1 MIRIMRSAKSVL
13 SKRDLNY
20 LGIIN
25 STDVDIFKSPEE
37 NLSNII
43 KNYVFSDNLQ
53 HLSDI
58 NAIYKLLMK
67 IKNFREFILLN
78 DLGMNLSFNML
89 KEGILQPYKKDEII
103 YKKDTYPKYYFLV
116 LVGNISYLNNLQTL
130 INPGCFFGD
139 EIIQRIRYKQTAISS
154 SDKTIL
160 LLIPKTFIIS
170 NIIDKIILANERI
183 QKCIENSFQVFKT
196 LDSTTFVKNYE
207 KMIKIFPYM
216 DDIIIS
222 TKDVANAIFII
233 YNGICTL
240 NNDKKGDLI
249 ILEKGDI
256 IGSESLANI
265 DENGNIMNYTYLYN
279 LINKAHNTIILKFFI
294 NEFHP
299 TIINA
304 LQLQLSSYFLQRE
317 EIIQKNEENRQTNK
331 NRLIKNYTIFKKKD
345 NMNERISKSIIREFT
360 PEKAEISFN
369 MALNQIKSNNKFH
382 NDKQKL
388 TLRKNYVH
396 KGKINKIFLF
406 NKSSGDKSHINF
418 KDIKTIKRRKF
429 DSLSNLIKIGK
440 IKKKMIFPDYKKSIE
455 QKENKKVEINILKH
469 KFKLKRKDS
478 DSSINNKKSLEN
490 SNNDSFFFTAVDVPN
505 KIYKKIEILGQ
516 SKESLLFTNRLRKKR
531 LIKDSLQNKM
541 ISLLA
546 SPYKD
551 SFSFRNGNQL
561 MSAKKQIEIYGC
573 TALDTINYFNYGYKE
588 RSLMNDKGQ
597 NNKRCLFYKT
607 LKFNLPL
614 VIFCDRKSK
623 DII

>member
-1 MIRIMRSAKSVL
+1 MRSAKSVL

-299 TIINA
+299 TIIN
-304 LQLQLSSYFLQRE
+304 
-317 EIIQKNEENRQTNK
+317 N
-331 NRLIKNYTIFKKKD
+331 
-345 NMNERISKSIIREFT
+345 
-360 PEKAEISFN
+360 
-369 MALNQIKSNNKFH
+369 
-382 NDKQKL
+382 
-388 TLRKNYVH
+388 
-396 KGKINKIFLF
+396 
-406 NKSSGDKSHINF
+406 
-418 KDIKTIKRRKF
+418 
-429 DSLSNLIKIGK
+429 
-440 IKKKMIFPDYKKSIE
+440 
-455 QKENKKVEINILKH
+455 
-469 KFKLKRKDS
+469 
-478 DSSINNKKSLEN
+478 
-490 SNNDSFFFTAVDVPN
+490 
-505 KIYKKIEILGQ
+505 
-516 SKESLLFTNRLRKKR
+516 
-531 LIKDSLQNKM
+531 
-541 ISLLA
+541 
-546 SPYKD
+546 
-551 SFSFRNGNQL
+551 
-561 MSAKKQIEIYGC
+561 
-573 TALDTINYFNYGYKE
+573 
-588 RSLMNDKGQ
+588 
-597 NNKRCLFYKT
+597 
-607 LKFNLPL
+607 
-614 VIFCDRKSK
+614 
-623 DII
+623 

>member
-116 LVGNISYLNNLQTL
+116 LVGNVSYLNNLQTL

-265 DENGNIMNYTYLYN
+265 DENGNIMNYTYLLL
-279 LINKAHNTIILKFFI
+279 LIKFFL
-294 NEFHP
+294 
-299 TIINA
+299 IIC
-304 LQLQLSSYFLQRE
+304 
-317 EIIQKNEENRQTNK
+317 
-331 NRLIKNYTIFKKKD
+331 
-345 NMNERISKSIIREFT
+345 
-360 PEKAEISFN
+360 
-369 MALNQIKSNNKFH
+369 KF
-382 NDKQKL
+382 
-388 TLRKNYVH
+388 Y
-396 KGKINKIFLF
+396 
-406 NKSSGDKSHINF
+406 
-418 KDIKTIKRRKF
+418 
-429 DSLSNLIKIGK
+429 
-440 IKKKMIFPDYKKSIE
+440 
-455 QKENKKVEINILKH
+455 
-469 KFKLKRKDS
+469 
-478 DSSINNKKSLEN
+478 
-490 SNNDSFFFTAVDVPN
+490 
-505 KIYKKIEILGQ
+505 
-516 SKESLLFTNRLRKKR
+516 
-531 LIKDSLQNKM
+531 
-541 ISLLA
+541 
-546 SPYKD
+546 
-551 SFSFRNGNQL
+551 
-561 MSAKKQIEIYGC
+561 C
-573 TALDTINYFNYGYKE
+573 
-588 RSLMNDKGQ
+588 
-597 NNKRCLFYKT
+597 
-607 LKFNLPL
+607 
-614 VIFCDRKSK
+614 
-623 DII
+623 